1 MIYLLYVLAY
11 LVGSGLVMCIGA
23 SIFTDKQLKIEML
36 NEQKK
41 AEAAR
46 VKKAE
51 DEAWVNQIIN
61 NILNQSDELAY

>member
-23 SIFTDKQLKIEML
+23 FIYTDRQLK

-41 AEAAR
+41 AE
-46 VKKAE
+46 
-51 DEAWVNQIIN
+51 WVDQLIK
-61 NILNQSDELAY
+61 NIKDDELAY